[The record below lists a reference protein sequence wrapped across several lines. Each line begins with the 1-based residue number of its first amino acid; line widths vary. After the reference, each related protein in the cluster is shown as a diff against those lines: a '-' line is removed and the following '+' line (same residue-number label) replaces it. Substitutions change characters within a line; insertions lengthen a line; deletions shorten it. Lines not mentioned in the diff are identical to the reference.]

1 MTDPRQL
8 GAGDL
13 SDSKVVNHRESLN
26 GSQDGGSCTWVPG
39 VGTSWWRPCSFQT
52 KGLGFEENFLLSSF
66 RSVLSRERQGLQVP
80 KPKVKDTCSVF
91 QNDAATFRVFKKRG
105 ESGGSHF

>member
-26 GSQDGGSCTWVPG
+26 GSQDGGPARGCRAWERHGGARFPFKQRALDLKRTF
-39 VGTSWWRPCSFQT
+39 CFQA
-52 KGLGFEENFLLSSF
+52 LD
-66 RSVLSRERQGLQVP
+66 Q
-80 KPKVKDTCSVF
+80 C
-91 QNDAATFRVFKKRG
+91 
-105 ESGGSHF
+105 